1 MVYEAQTVRSEVTR
15 GTSPVEEPDEEEEE
29 EEEEPPALM
38 DSLDKVLRH
47 NDTPWRKEDR
57 RHPFAEVTGRSSVC
71 SRRNT

>member
-15 GTSPVEEPDEEEEE
+15 GTSPVEEPDEEEEA
-29 EEEEPPALM
+29 PALM
-38 DSLDKVLRH
+38 DSLDRVLRH

>member
-15 GTSPVEEPDEEEEE
+15 GTSPVEEADE